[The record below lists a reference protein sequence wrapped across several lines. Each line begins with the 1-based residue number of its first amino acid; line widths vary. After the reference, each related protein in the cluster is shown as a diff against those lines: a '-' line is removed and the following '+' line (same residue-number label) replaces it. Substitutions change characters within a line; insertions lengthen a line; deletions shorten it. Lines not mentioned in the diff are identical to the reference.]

1 MKWTVLV
8 DNRTNNPT
16 FETEHGLSILLETER
31 LNILLDTGASDM
43 LMRNA
48 ERLGKDLSRVDY
60 VFISHG
66 HSDHA
71 GGLKHFM
78 EINKKAKVI
87 VSPDAISGRFFS
99 KRGNLHSITT
109 EWPEI
114 GDDRLILIDQTCEI
128 AKGLH
133 VIAHIPQIHPM
144 PKGNQNLYVQDAHGE
159 YIHDDFRHELALYIE
174 GLLFT
179 GCAHSGLENILD
191 ACLWPVHTVVG
202 GFHLLDG
209 QETEEEINAL
219 GQRLKAMY
227 PHTQFYTSH
236 CTGDSVFTILQDV
249 MGDKIHPFSCG
260 TTINDMT
267 DNISLVSITPDDK
280 EQFILDNQRA
290 FKYGAQKEMTEQRE
304 QSRTCLSYAE
314 SRRNSSIAQFG
325 MRDDRTEEGEEV
337 ISRKTIERCMNGEQA
352 ETYRIVCDGNVVG
365 GLILQIDQQH
375 AKGELEILFVNPEA
389 HSKGIGQAAWKAVEA
404 MHPEIRV
411 WETMTPYFE
420 KRNIHFYVNRLG
432 FHIVEFWNKFQ
443 HGPAVPEDIEED
455 WSEDDEMFFF
465 RKVIKDSAQY

>member
-16 FETEHGLSILLETER
+16 FETEHGLSILLETEKHS
-31 LNILLDTGASDM
+31 ILLDTGASDM
-43 LMRNA
+43 LIRNA

-78 EINKKAKVI
+78 AINKKAKVI
-87 VSPDAISGRFFS
+87 VSPEAISGMFYS
-99 KRGNLHSITT
+99 KRRYLHSITT

-114 GDDRLILIDQTCEI
+114 PQERLLEIEHSGSIGDDIFI
-128 AKGLH
+128 
-133 VIAHIPQIHPM
+133 IAHIPQIHPM
-144 PKGNQNLYVQDAHGE
+144 PEGNQHLFVQDTQGQ
-159 YIHDDFRHELALYIE
+159 YIQDDFRHELALYTD

-179 GCAHSGLENILD
+179 GCAHSGLENILA
-191 ACLWPVHTVVG
+191 ACPFPVNTVVG
-202 GFHLLDG
+202 GFHLLDNH
-209 QETEEEINAL
+209 ESEAKLSEL
-219 GQRLKAMY
+219 SYRLADAY
-227 PHTQFYTSH
+227 PQTQFYTSH
-236 CTGDSVFTILQDV
+236 CTGDAVFAILQSV
-249 MGDKIHPFSCG
+249 MGDKLHPFSCG
-260 TTINDMT
+260 TTICNMT
-267 DNISLVSITPDDK
+267 DNIRLVPITPDDK

-290 FKYGAQKEMTEQRE
+290 FKYGAQTM
-304 QSRTCLSYAE
+304 
-314 SRRNSSIAQFG
+314 FG

-337 ISRKTIERCMNGEQA
+337 ISRKTIERSMNGEHA
-352 ETYRIVCDGNVVG
+352 ETYRIVCDGNMVG
-365 GLILQIDQQH
+365 GLILQIDRQH

-411 WETMTPYFE
+411 WETITPYFE

-432 FHIVEFWNKFQ
+432 FHVVEFWNKFH

-455 WSEDDEMFFF
+455 WSEDDEMFVF
-465 RKVIKDSAQY
+465 RKVIESV

>member
-8 DNRTNNPT
+8 DNRSCDGLL
-16 FETEHGLSILLETER
+16 ETEHGLSVLLETGHHR
-31 LNILLDTGASDM
+31 ILLDTGASDM

-87 VSPDAISGRFFS
+87 VSPDAISGKFYS
-99 KRGNLHSITT
+99 KRRYLHSITT
-109 EWPEI
+109 DWPEI
-114 GDDRLILIDQTCEI
+114 PQERLLTIEHSGSIGDDIFI
-128 AKGLH
+128 
-133 VIAHIPQIHPM
+133 IAHIPQIHPM
-144 PKGNQNLYVQDAHGE
+144 PEGNQHLFVQDSQGQ
-159 YIHDDFRHELALYIE
+159 YIQDDFRHELALYTD

-179 GCAHSGLENILD
+179 GCAHSGLENILA
-191 ACLWPVHTVVG
+191 ACPLPVNMVVG
-202 GFHLLDG
+202 GFHLLDNH
-209 QETEEEINAL
+209 ESEAKLSEL
-219 GQRLKAMY
+219 SYRLADAY
-227 PHTQFYTSH
+227 PQAQFYTSH
-236 CTGDSVFTILQDV
+236 CTGDAVFSILQGV

-267 DNISLVSITPDDK
+267 DNICLVGITPDDK

-290 FKYGAQKEMTEQRE
+290 FKYGAQEE
-304 QSRTCLSYAE
+304 
-314 SRRNSSIAQFG
+314 FG
-325 MRDDRTEEGEEV
+325 MRDNRMEEGEEV
-337 ISRKTIERCMNGEQA
+337 ISRKTIERSMNGEHA

-389 HSKGIGQAAWKAVEA
+389 HSKGIGQAAWKAVES

-411 WETMTPYFE
+411 WETITPYFE

-432 FHIVEFWNKFQ
+432 FHIVEFWNKYQ
-443 HGPAVPEDIEED
+443 HGPAIPEDIEEN
-455 WSEDDEMFFF
+455 WSEDDEMFVF
-465 RKVIKDSAQY
+465 RKFMDSSNR

>member
-31 LNILLDTGASDM
+31 LSILLDTGASDL

-48 ERLGKDLSRVDY
+48 EQLGKDLSRVDY

-87 VSPDAISGRFFS
+87 VSPEAISGRFFS

-114 GDDRLILIDQTCEI
+114 GDDRLILIDQTREI

-133 VIAHIPQIHPM
+133 LIAHIPQIHPM
-144 PKGNQNLYVQDAHGE
+144 PKGNLNLYVQDAHGE

-191 ACLWPVHTVVG
+191 ACPWPVHTVVG

-219 GQRLKAMY
+219 GQRLKALY

-236 CTGDSVFTILQDV
+236 CTGDAVFVFLQGV
-249 MGDKIHPFSCG
+249 MGNKIHPFSCG
-260 TTINDMT
+260 TTIYNMT
-267 DNISLVSITPDDK
+267 DNIRLVPITPDDK

-290 FKYGAQKEMTEQRE
+290 FKYGAQTM
-304 QSRTCLSYAE
+304 
-314 SRRNSSIAQFG
+314 FG

-337 ISRKTIERCMNGEQA
+337 ISRKTIERSMNGEKA
-352 ETYRIVCDGNVVG
+352 ETYRIVCDGIVVG

-375 AKGELEILFVNPEA
+375 SKGELEILFVNPEA

-411 WETMTPYFE
+411 WETITPYFE

-432 FHIVEFWNKFQ
+432 FHVVEFWNKFH
-443 HGPAVPEDIEED
+443 HGPAVPEDIDED
-455 WSEDDEMFFF
+455 WSEDDEMFVFQ
-465 RKVIKDSAQY
+465 KVIESV

>member
-31 LNILLDTGASDM
+31 LSILLDTGASDL

-99 KRGNLHSITT
+99 KRGNLHNITT

-114 GDDRLILIDQTCEI
+114 PQERLLTIEHSGSIGDDIYI
-128 AKGLH
+128 
-133 VIAHIPQIHPM
+133 IAHIPQIHPM
-144 PKGNQNLYVQDAHGE
+144 PEGNLHLFVHDTQGQ
-159 YIHDDFRHELALYIE
+159 YIPDDFRHELALYTH

-179 GCAHSGLENILD
+179 GCAHNGLENILA
-191 ACLWPVHTVVG
+191 ACPLPVNTVVG
-202 GFHLLDG
+202 GFHLLDNHES
-209 QETEEEINAL
+209 ETKL
-219 GQRLKAMY
+219 SDLSHRLADAY
-227 PHTQFYTSH
+227 PQTQFYTSH
-236 CTGDSVFTILQDV
+236 CTGDTAFAILQDV

-260 TTINDMT
+260 TTVYDMT
-267 DNISLVSITPDDK
+267 DTISLVPITPDDK

-290 FKYGAQKEMTEQRE
+290 FKYGAQTM
-304 QSRTCLSYAE
+304 
-314 SRRNSSIAQFG
+314 FG

-337 ISRKTIERCMNGEQA
+337 ISRKTIERSMNGEKA
-352 ETYRIVCDGNVVG
+352 ETYRIVCDGIVVG

-389 HSKGIGQAAWKAVEA
+389 HSKGIGQAGCRSHAS
-404 MHPEIRV
+404 
-411 WETMTPYFE
+411 
-420 KRNIHFYVNRLG
+420 RNSRLG
-432 FHIVEFWNKFQ
+432 NHHSIFREAQ
-443 HGPAVPEDIEED
+443 HSFLCEPSGLPYRRVLEQIPS
-455 WSEDDEMFFF
+455 WSF
-465 RKVIKDSAQY
+465 RPRGY

>member
-16 FETEHGLSILLETER
+16 FETEHGLSILLETEKHS
-31 LNILLDTGASDM
+31 ILLDTGASDM
-43 LMRNA
+43 LIRNA

-78 EINKKAKVI
+78 AINKKAKVI
-87 VSPDAISGRFFS
+87 VSPEAISGMFYS
-99 KRGNLHSITT
+99 KRRYLHSITT

-114 GDDRLILIDQTCEI
+114 PQERLLEIEHSGSIGDDIFI
-128 AKGLH
+128 
-133 VIAHIPQIHPM
+133 IAHIPQIHPM
-144 PKGNQNLYVQDAHGE
+144 PEGNRHLFVQDTQGQ
-159 YIHDDFRHELALYIE
+159 YIQDDVRHELALYTD

-179 GCAHSGLENILD
+179 GCAHSGLENILA
-191 ACLWPVHTVVG
+191 ACPFPVNTVVG
-202 GFHLLDG
+202 GFHLLDNH
-209 QETEEEINAL
+209 ESEAKLSEL
-219 GQRLKAMY
+219 SYRLADAY
-227 PHTQFYTSH
+227 PQTQFYTSH
-236 CTGDSVFTILQDV
+236 CTGDAVFAILQSV
-249 MGDKIHPFSCG
+249 MGDKLHPFSCG
-260 TTINDMT
+260 TTICNMT
-267 DNISLVSITPDDK
+267 DNIRLVPITPDDK

-290 FKYGAQKEMTEQRE
+290 FKYGAQTM
-304 QSRTCLSYAE
+304 
-314 SRRNSSIAQFG
+314 FG

-337 ISRKTIERCMNGEQA
+337 ISRKTIERSMNGEHA
-352 ETYRIVCDGNVVG
+352 ETYRIVCDGNMVG
-365 GLILQIDQQH
+365 GLILQIDRQH

-411 WETMTPYFE
+411 WETITPYFE

-432 FHIVEFWNKFQ
+432 FHVVEFWNKFH

-455 WSEDDEMFFF
+455 WSEDDEMFVF
-465 RKVIKDSAQY
+465 RKVIESV

>member
-8 DNRTNNPT
+8 DNRTNNPSL
-16 FETEHGLSILLETER
+16 ETEHGLSILLETEKHS
-31 LNILLDTGASDM
+31 ILLDTGASDM
-43 LMRNA
+43 LILNA

-78 EINKKAKVI
+78 AINKKAKVI
-87 VSPDAISGRFFS
+87 VSPEAISGRFFS

-114 GDDRLILIDQTCEI
+114 GDDRLILIDQTREI

-133 VIAHIPQIHPM
+133 LIAHIPQIHPM
-144 PKGNQNLYVQDAHGE
+144 PKGNMNLYVQDAHGE

-191 ACLWPVHTVVG
+191 ACPWPVHTVVG

-219 GQRLKAMY
+219 GQRLKAIY
-227 PHTQFYTSH
+227 PNTQFYTSH
-236 CTGDSVFTILQDV
+236 CTGDAVFAILQSV
-249 MGDKIHPFSCG
+249 MGNKIHPFSCG
-260 TTINDMT
+260 TTICNMT
-267 DNISLVSITPDDK
+267 DNIRLVSITPDDK

-290 FKYGAQKEMTEQRE
+290 FKYGAQTM
-304 QSRTCLSYAE
+304 
-314 SRRNSSIAQFG
+314 FG

-337 ISRKTIERCMNGEQA
+337 ISRKTIERSMNGEQA
-352 ETYRIVCDGNVVG
+352 ETYRIVCDGKVVG

-375 AKGELEILFVNPEA
+375 AKGELEILFVNPEV

-411 WETMTPYFE
+411 WETITPYFE

-432 FHIVEFWNKFQ
+432 FHIVEFWNKHQ

-455 WSEDDEMFFF
+455 WSEDDEMFVF
-465 RKVIKDSAQY
+465 RKVIESV

>member
-1 MKWTVLV
+1 
-8 DNRTNNPT
+8 
-16 FETEHGLSILLETER
+16 
-31 LNILLDTGASDM
+31 M
-43 LMRNA
+43 LIRNA

-87 VSPDAISGRFFS
+87 VSPDAISGKFYS
-99 KRGNLHSITT
+99 KRRYLHSITT

-114 GDDRLILIDQTCEI
+114 PQERLLTIEHSGSIGDDIFI
-128 AKGLH
+128 
-133 VIAHIPQIHPM
+133 IAHIPQIHPM
-144 PKGNQNLYVQDAHGE
+144 PEGNQHLFVQDSQGQ
-159 YIHDDFRHELALYIE
+159 YIQDDFRHELALYTG

-179 GCAHSGLENILD
+179 GCAHSGLENILA
-191 ACLWPVHTVVG
+191 ACPLPVNTVVG
-202 GFHLLDG
+202 GFHLLDNH
-209 QETEEEINAL
+209 ESEAKLSEL
-219 GQRLKAMY
+219 SYRLADAY
-227 PHTQFYTSH
+227 PQTQFYTSH
-236 CTGDSVFTILQDV
+236 CTGDAVFSIMQGV

-267 DNISLVSITPDDK
+267 DNISLVGITPDDK

-290 FKYGAQKEMTEQRE
+290 FKYGAQEE
-304 QSRTCLSYAE
+304 
-314 SRRNSSIAQFG
+314 FG
-325 MRDDRTEEGEEV
+325 MRDNRMEEGEEV
-337 ISRKTIERCMNGEQA
+337 ISRKTIERSMNGEHA

-411 WETMTPYFE
+411 WETITPYFE

-432 FHIVEFWNKFQ
+432 FHIVEFWNKYQ
-443 HGPAVPEDIEED
+443 HGPAIPEDIEEN
-455 WSEDDEMFFF
+455 WSEDDEMFVF
-465 RKVIKDSAQY
+465 RKFMDSSKR